1 MAVAY
6 LSELVFVAS
15 VALLGR
21 RARHLTSLPALNG
34 VSGVLTGI
42 VYEQRKDDVLNEE
55 RMRAQVESD
64 CCRVRA
70 GTYGSPFPLSA
81 PLSYSP
87 RGLSETANF
96 PAPVG
101 MPLCICTLGL

>member
-55 RMRAQVESD
+55 RMSLDRGQLLLGTRRNSRVPFSALRSAVLLTARALRDS
-64 CCRVRA
+64 
-70 GTYGSPFPLSA
+70 
-81 PLSYSP
+81 
-87 RGLSETANF
+87 
-96 PAPVG
+96 
-101 MPLCICTLGL
+101 